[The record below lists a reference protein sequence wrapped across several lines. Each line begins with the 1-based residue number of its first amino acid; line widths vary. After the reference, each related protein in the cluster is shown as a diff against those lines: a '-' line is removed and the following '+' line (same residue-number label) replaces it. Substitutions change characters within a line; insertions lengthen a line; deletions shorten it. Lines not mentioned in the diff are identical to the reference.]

1 MYIKIYVYNWDLLSY
16 NLLLNILE
24 MFLPSVHILQ
34 EYDFQL
40 ICVNVMLMYAIIYLT
55 KNLL

>member
-1 MYIKIYVYNWDLLSY
+1 MYTKIYVYNWDLLSY

-40 ICVNVMLMYAIIYLT
+40 ICVQ
-55 KNLL
+55 